1 MGLQAKQIE
10 LQQKNVESQIALNM
24 ATASKTEAEAK
35 KIAGVD
41 TEGQELQNKW
51 QEIENRIQL
60 SRKSKEL
67 TGARTSGGV
76 CGLIRRNAKNL
87 TRA

>member
-35 KIAGVD
+35 K
-41 TEGQELQNKW
+41 LQ
-51 QEIENRIQL
+51 
-60 SRKSKEL
+60 
-67 TGARTSGGV
+67 G
-76 CGLIRRNAKNL
+76 
-87 TRA
+87 